1 VKSTIMSM
9 ALAAGVAAAVV
20 FGVASADQT
29 LPAPG
34 PGTGVVTVQGDVSVK
49 GDVKVVNDV
58 NARQSGPWTVGVS
71 GIVNTSPQVLPFVR
85 VGRSY
90 VIQWPDGSVQT
101 IAPRE
106 THGSWARID
115 SDGKV
120 YWINLAVVHSI
131 QER

>member
-1 VKSTIMSM
+1 VKSTRVSI
-9 ALAAGVAAAVV
+9 ALAVGVAAAVV

-29 LPAPG
+29 STVPR
-34 PGTGVVTVQGDVSVK
+34 PGTGAVTVQGDVSVK

-58 NARQSGPWTVGVS
+58 NARQSGPWTVGVN
-71 GIVNTSPQVLPFVR
+71 GLVNTSPQALPFVR
-85 VGRSY
+85 AGKSY
-90 VIQWPDGSVQT
+90 VITWSDGSVHP

-115 SDGKV
+115 IDGKV
-120 YWINLAVVHSI
+120 FWVNLALAQSI